1 MARSSG
7 PAKLGLRHDN
17 EEEDE
22 PMLTIG
28 KSRQFWLQA
37 CTRCH
42 GDAFLDQSE
51 YEPEWRCLQCG
62 RTVGAIAQPALAFI
76 GDGRER
82 TAA

>member
-1 MARSSG
+1 
-7 PAKLGLRHDN
+7 
-17 EEEDE
+17 
-22 PMLTIG
+22 MLTIG
-28 KSRQFWLQA
+28 KTRKFQLRA

-62 RTVGAIAQPALAFI
+62 RTVGTVAQPAFALI
-76 GDGRER
+76 GDERER

>member
-1 MARSSG
+1 
-7 PAKLGLRHDN
+7 
-17 EEEDE
+17 
-22 PMLTIG
+22 MLTIG
-28 KSRQFWLQA
+28 KSRKFQLRA

-62 RTVGAIAQPALAFI
+62 RTVGQIAQPALALI
-76 GDGRER
+76 GDEQER

>member
-1 MARSSG
+1 
-7 PAKLGLRHDN
+7 
-17 EEEDE
+17 
-22 PMLTIG
+22 MLTIG